1 MNICGTNF
9 LKFSNTLNKDQSS
22 SKNLVDFAKATTM
35 LSKSFSM
42 KFRNAMIP
50 FKEILKA
57 ATKKALAVLLTQI
70 ILDII

>member
-9 LKFSNTLNKDQSS
+9 QKFSNILSKDPSCF
-22 SKNLVDFAKATTM
+22 KNLVDFVRGTIM
-35 LSKSFSM
+35 LYKSFNM